1 MKVLVIAG
9 HHQGYVVDLLY
20 GDEIRLAENGEAQ
33 CIPSDLLPT
42 RDPTRIHSYKV
53 VKTDS
58 VGFAAPREMTEDA
71 MQFHA
76 PDSMS
81 EAVGGEFGFYR
92 LVCLDRVENK

>member
-1 MKVLVIAG
+1 MKNR
-9 HHQGYVVDLLY
+9 LLQEFTTFQLMEEVTNRLR
-20 GDEIRLAENGEAQ
+20 DAEVSEIMNWCDNCAHFK
-33 CIPSDLLPT
+33 PSDKANDKYNPCSKK
-42 RDPTRIHSYKV
+42 H
-53 VKTDS
+53 
-58 VGFAAPREMTEDA
+58 A